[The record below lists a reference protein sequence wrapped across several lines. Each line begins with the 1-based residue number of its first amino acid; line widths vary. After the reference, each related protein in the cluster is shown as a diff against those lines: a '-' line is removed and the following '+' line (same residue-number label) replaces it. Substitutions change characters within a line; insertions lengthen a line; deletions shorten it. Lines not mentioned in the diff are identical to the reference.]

1 MVVSM
6 LTDCVLPCVIGI
18 LRNVSPLPSPGVA
31 SDIDIDKDIVMPL
44 LKPVIASVSL
54 TDATNK
60 ALELVDS
67 IVWSLR
73 LIRNYLHLS
82 FHFIQ
87 NSDATIKKPS
97 QKDAP
102 KSDHKTEYEADLER
116 LESTLRTVQLA
127 LEILTGVCATLPD
140 PGPEA
145 AEEEGAEEDNGMCLH
160 AFPSIY
166 SQIVFFQ
173 DVMSEGDT
181 DMDMQGNPSVDA
193 ASSPPS
199 SFLPILVQ
207 PLLALIHPTPLSFPP
222 KMGPSPHPPTTSALS
237 AIHVAAFEC
246 LNNIFLS
253 LFTTA
258 NPAVTE
264 DQNSGRKIW
273 NEVWSALTAVGTES
287 GPGQERRHEIW
298 ELATG
303 VLWGIGNVWK
313 GSLIPD
319 DEQVKTLMRLCDLS
333 SDPKIRVKC
342 IGTLE
347 CLAQHPESV
356 QANAVSIGS

>member
-18 LRNVSPLPSPGVA
+18 LRNVSPLPSPGIA

-67 IVWSLR
+67 SVWSLR
-73 LIRNYLHLS
+73 LIRNYLHSS
-82 FHFIQ
+82 FHFLQ
-87 NSDATIKKPS
+87 NSDATIKKTP

-145 AEEEGAEEDNGMCLH
+145 AEEEGAEEDDGMRLH
-160 AFPSIY
+160 AFPSIN
-166 SQIVFFQ
+166 SQTDFFQ
-173 DVMSEGDT
+173 DVMSGEDT
-181 DMDMQGNPSVDA
+181 NMDMQENP
-193 ASSPPS
+193 ASSPSS

-222 KMGPSPHPPTTSALS
+222 KMGPSPHPPMTSALS

-319 DEQVKTLMRLCDLS
+319 DEQVKTLIQLCDLS